1 MSVHKAI
8 TKHVEQVNSRVN
20 VFKQLDNA
28 REKYIEEAVQQ
39 CLNGE
44 NFSVQKINEVTEEMN
59 ILAKLGVVPSR
70 KLVTIDMV
78 REYTEKLK

>member
-20 VFKQLDNA
+20 VFKQLDYA

-44 NFSVQKINEVTEEMN
+44 KFSVKKINAVTEEIN
-59 ILAKLGVVPSR
+59 SLAKQGVVPSR
-70 KLVTIDMV
+70 KLVTIEMV
-78 REYTEKLK
+78 KEYTKKLK